1 MRPCLAPRPRAKALM
16 QQGWSWLETS
26 LAAALTCRTSVPGPL
41 APAEPGK
48 QLAEPAR
55 GLLSG
60 GPCGKLRTWPHSCAQ
75 GAGGATRLGW

>member
-55 GLLSG
+55 SQHGACCPE
-60 GPCGKLRTWPHSCAQ
+60 GP
-75 GAGGATRLGW
+75 AGS